1 MKIALI
7 TDTHWGARND
17 SPVFAE
23 YFNRFYNEIFFP
35 YLEEHGIKRIIHLGD
50 VVDRRKYIN
59 FITARHLNNFVN
71 TCISK
76 EIQLDVIVGNHDT
89 SYKNTNEFN
98 SMNEL
103 FASAPKQWFRYYSDP
118 AEIEVGGVKIAM
130 LPWICSGNYQQSMDF
145 IRDTDAKILF
155 GHLEIQGFQMYRGTV
170 VDHGFD
176 QELFSKFKVVC
187 SGHFHHKSSKDN
199 IHYLGSPYEI
209 TWSDFNDER
218 GFHIFDTDTNT
229 LKYVVNPLYMFRKMY
244 YDDRNTTLDALFEEI
259 DFLGVDLKHNY
270 VKLFVRHKTNSLWF
284 DQYIDKLERVGLSD
298 LQIIEEALQI
308 DSANDYTLEEQQDT
322 YTILSRVIDG
332 LDTDVDKTKLLSLMR
347 SLYDESLSLE

>member
-1 MKIALI
+1 MKVALI

-35 YLEEHGIKRIIHLGD
+35 YLEREGIKRIIHLGD

-76 EIQLDVIVGNHDT
+76 EIELDVIVGNHDT
-89 SYKNTNEFN
+89 TYKNTNEFN

-103 FASAPKQWFRYYSDP
+103 FSSAPKQWFRYYSNP
-118 AEIEVGGVKIAM
+118 TEIVVDGTKLAL
-130 LPWICSGNYQQSMDF
+130 LPWICSGNYQDSMNF
-145 IRDTDAKILF
+145 IRDTDAEVLF

-170 VDHGFD
+170 IDHGFD
-176 QELFSKFKVVC
+176 QDLFSKFDVVC

-209 TWSDFNDER
+209 TWSDFNDQR
-218 GFHIFDTDTNT
+218 GFHIFDTTT
-229 LKYVVNPLYMFRKMY
+229 RELEYIVNPLYMFRKMY
-244 YDDRNTTLDALFEEI
+244 YDDRNTTLESLIDEI
-259 DFLGVDLKHNY
+259 DFLGVNLRNNY
-270 VKLFVRHKTNSLWF
+270 VKLFVRNRTNPIWF
-284 DQYIDKLERVGLSD
+284 DQYIDKLEKVGLSD
-298 LQIIEEALQI
+298 LQIIEETLQI
-308 DSANDYTLEEQQDT
+308 ESDGDYSLEEQQDT
-322 YTILSRVIDG
+322 YTILTRVVDN
-332 LDTDVDKTKLLSLMR
+332 LDTHVDKKKLISFLR